1 MIFQNRLEAAS
12 LLLNKLNQYKNHNV
26 VVAGIPRG
34 AIPMARLI
42 AQGLRGE
49 LTAVLVRKISASNDQ
64 EFAIGS
70 IGLSGEI
77 HLLPWAR
84 NYSDPTYLDE
94 AIDKERRVLQERQFR
109 YGLKYPDYKGRTVI
123 IIDDGIA
130 TGATTLSAIKEVRS
144 WGAGKIVLAVP
155 VSSKEAAENLGAE
168 VDEFITL
175 SIPPFMRSVGQFYQS
190 FPQVSDHEVER
201 LLKESKEESDLE
213 LF

>member
-1 MIFQNRLEAAS
+1 MPLKLPNSKETKEKFEALKELYTTIAVIVIVLGYFWAS
-12 LLLNKLNQYKNHNV
+12 
-26 VVAGIPRG
+26 
-34 AIPMARLI
+34 AIVKTH
-42 AQGLRGE
+42 E
-49 LTAVLVRKISASNDQ
+49 
-64 EFAIGS
+64 
-70 IGLSGEI
+70 
-77 HLLPWAR
+77 
-84 NYSDPTYLDE
+84 
-94 AIDKERRVLQERQFR
+94 
-109 YGLKYPDYKGRTVI
+109 KYPDYKGRTVI